1 MVVANISQHLDLL
14 SGVMRYLRSQKA
26 KHQSE
31 CPVTSGLLDKEWSCS
46 LALQACAAM
55 AVSQS
60 QSACA
65 ELEQLKVTYLFMQA
79 CKLNGLR

>member
-14 SGVMRYLRSQKA
+14 SGVMGYLRSQQP
-26 KHQSE
+26 KHH
-31 CPVTSGLLDKEWSCS
+31 VTAGLLDKEWSCS

-55 AVSQS
+55 AISQS
-60 QSACA
+60 QCVCA
-65 ELEQLKVTYLFMQA
+65 ELEHLKVTYLFMQA